1 MAAPLPGSH
10 ANRIPSRFPPPRPS
24 MWPRHMQPR
33 KPSGSEGLSQNSFP
47 FHPLQPPSSVT
58 TKLQSSLQS
67 TTTTMPEPSIST
79 FASNLSGKSSRTTPS
94 HLSTALQ
101 MTWQPTSSPS
111 PYQNGKSQCTS
122 AISGYVAFEGE
133 WWIFLALQLVLTAHS
148 GAPLH
153 LMGHF
158 TWPTYF
164 LDPCGP
170 RAHILCSPIRLSPP

>member
-1 MAAPLPGSH
+1 MSSWAKLTTREVHTSTVTLFQALLTSSMAAPFPGSH
-10 ANRIPSRFPPPRPS
+10 ANRNSSHYPPQRPS

-47 FHPLQPPSSVT
+47 FHPLQPPSSAT

-79 FASNLSGKSSRTTPS
+79 FASILSGKSSRTTLS

-111 PYQNGKSQCTS
+111 PYQNGKSQRTS

-133 WWIFLALQLVLTAHS
+133 WRIFLALQLVLTACHRR
-148 GAPLH
+148 
-153 LMGHF
+153 F
-158 TWPTYF
+158 TRSTMN
-164 LDPCGP
+164 
-170 RAHILCSPIRLSPP
+170 